1 MKTCPECEEQIADDA
16 VHCGHCGAKVDE
28 RDSKQTMFGVGAVDQ
43 DELDQAVA
51 DAKEAADR
59 AEEKLKDEQQQ
70 QQQQQ
75 EEQTSDE
82 FGGESTGSRIP
93 RPDEVTGT
101 HEEESAGTLSGTS
114 STVSTSGSSGASSSD
129 ASEQAPVGGE
139 TARSESDESEVQTPS
154 QINTEEPS
162 FEGSFGDDAGFRE
175 GATDDRAAVADQG
188 GSPQSDPFADDDRF
202 GGMPA
207 DSESDPHTHG
217 AGASSESS
225 DKKWFV
231 IVGALIAIGGLGCIG
246 AGLAYLVLG

>member
-16 VHCGHCGAKVDE
+16 VHCGHCGAKVEE

-43 DELDQAVA
+43 DELEQAVA
-51 DAKEAADR
+51 DAKQAADR
-59 AEEKLKDEQQQ
+59 AEEKLADEQQDDA
-70 QQQQQ
+70 
-75 EEQTSDE
+75 E
-82 FGGESTGSRIP
+82 GLGNESTGSRIP
-93 RPDEVTGT
+93 RPDEVTGQ
-101 HEEESAGTLSGTS
+101 HEQEEGTLSGTS
-114 STVSTSGSSGASSSD
+114 STVS
-129 ASEQAPVGGE
+129 ASESSADE
-139 TARSESDESEVQTPS
+139 TARSADDASEVQTPS

-162 FEGSFGDDAGFRE
+162 FEGSFGGDAGFRE

-188 GSPQSDPFADDDRF
+188 GAPQSDPFEDDDRF

-207 DSESDPHTHG
+207 DDDSDHHTHA
-217 AGASSESS
+217 AGPSSDSS

>member
-1 MKTCPECEEQIADDA
+1 
-16 VHCGHCGAKVDE
+16 
-28 RDSKQTMFGVGAVDQ
+28 MFGVGAVDQ

-59 AEEKLKDEQQQ
+59 AEEKLEQQDD
-70 QQQQQ
+70 
-75 EEQTSDE
+75 DE
-82 FGGESTGSRIP
+82 SGGLSTESTGSRIP
-93 RPDEVTGT
+93 RPDEVSKEDEGST
-101 HEEESAGTLSGTS
+101 STLSGSS
-114 STVSTSGSSGASSSD
+114 STASSSS
-129 ASEQAPVGGE
+129 ASSSSPSSSSPSSSGGS
-139 TARSESDESEVQTPS
+139 TARAESDDSEVQTPS

-188 GSPQSDPFADDDRF
+188 GAPQSDPFENDDRF
-202 GGMPA
+202 GDVPA
-207 DSESDPHTHG
+207 ESEPGHHAHD

>member
-1 MKTCPECEEQIADDA
+1 MKSCPECEEQIADDA
-16 VHCGHCGAKVDE
+16 VHCGHCGAKVEE

-59 AEEKLKDEQQQ
+59 AEEKLEQQDD
-70 QQQQQ
+70 
-75 EEQTSDE
+75 DE
-82 FGGESTGSRIP
+82 SGGLSTESTGSRIP
-93 RPDEVTGT
+93 RPDEVSKEDEGST
-101 HEEESAGTLSGTS
+101 STLSGSS
-114 STVSTSGSSGASSSD
+114 STASSSS
-129 ASEQAPVGGE
+129 ASSSSPSSPSSSSSSASTPDPSPSGGS
-139 TARSESDESEVQTPS
+139 TARAESDDSEVQTPS

-188 GSPQSDPFADDDRF
+188 GAPQSDPFENDDRF
-202 GGMPA
+202 GDVPA
-207 DSESDPHTHG
+207 ESEPGHHAHD